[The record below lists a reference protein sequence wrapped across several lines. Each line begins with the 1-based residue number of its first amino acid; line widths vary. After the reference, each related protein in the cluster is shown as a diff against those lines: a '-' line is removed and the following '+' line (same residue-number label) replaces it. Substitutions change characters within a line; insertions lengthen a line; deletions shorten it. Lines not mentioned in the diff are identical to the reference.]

1 MEYGLVSAAY
11 ISASVLFILSLGGLS
26 NQEKAK
32 RAVWFG
38 IAGMGLSVFFTVF
51 GGSSGNFWLLF
62 PMILIGSAI
71 GYYVAQKVE
80 MTEMPQLVAA
90 LHSFVGLAAVFIGIN
105 AQLELSF
112 VQDFNGSLDEL
123 SGFTKKIASKNSA
136 EKLLSVL
143 ALLSSLD
150 RLLSILKQT
159 QNNLNFI
166 IYCDDLSFSYENDD
180 FKILK
185 VLLDGGLIEKPR
197 NVIFYCTSNRKHLI
211 PRNMSENVSS
221 SISPNQEVEE
231 KVSLSDRF
239 GLILGF
245 YPFSQDQ
252 FIEMIINYKNNYKIP
267 ISDDETIKE
276 AIEWQQ
282 TRGARSGRVAW
293 QFILY
298 LAGKYEVNL

>member
-1 MEYGLVSAAY
+1 MNSFEDKNLKRIADALDRLIPPPINLQNLNS
-11 ISASVLFILSLGGLS
+11 SNLFIWKTNPDQLIDLDNSSLLT
-26 NQEKAK
+26 
-32 RAVWFG
+32 
-38 IAGMGLSVFFTVF
+38 L
-51 GGSSGNFWLLF
+51 
-62 PMILIGSAI
+62 
-71 GYYVAQKVE
+71 E
-80 MTEMPQLVAA
+80 ML
-90 LHSFVGLAAVFIGIN
+90 IGIN
-105 AQLELSF
+105 HNKKVLYNNTLQFAKGFSANNVLLWGARGTGKS
-112 VQDFNGSLDEL
+112 SLVKLIHNKISSDYNSL
-123 SGFTKKIASKNSA
+123 KLIQVKKEDI
-136 EKLLSVL
+136 
-143 ALLSSLD
+143 SSLD
-150 RLLSILKQT
+150 RLLSILKQI

-166 IYCDDLSFSYENDD
+166 IYCDDLSFSDENDD

-211 PRNMSENVSS
+211 PRDMSENVPS

-267 ISDDETIKE
+267 ISDEETIKE

-293 QFILY
+293 QFILF
-298 LAGKYEVNL
+298 LAGKFEVNL

>member
-1 MEYGLVSAAY
+1 MNSFEDKNLKRIADALERLIPSP
-11 ISASVLFILSLGGLS
+11 INLKNLSSSNLF
-26 NQEKAK
+26 
-32 RAVWFG
+32 VWKTNPDQL
-38 IAGMGLSVFFTVF
+38 INLE
-51 GGSSGNFWLLF
+51 NNNLLT
-62 PMILIGSAI
+62 L
-71 GYYVAQKVE
+71 E
-80 MTEMPQLVAA
+80 ML
-90 LHSFVGLAAVFIGIN
+90 IGIN
-105 AQLELSF
+105 HNKKVLYNNTLQFAKGFPANNVLLWGARGTGKS
-112 VQDFNGSLDEL
+112 SLVKLIHNKISSDYNSL
-123 SGFTKKIASKNSA
+123 KLIQVKKENIP
-136 EKLLSVL
+136 
-143 ALLSSLD
+143 SLD
-150 RLLSILKQT
+150 RLLSLLQQT
-159 QNNLNFI
+159 QDNYNFI
-166 IYCDDLSFSYENDD
+166 IYCDDLSFSDENDD

-211 PRNMSENVSS
+211 PRDMSENLYS
-221 SISPNQEVEE
+221 SISPTEAVEE

-293 QFILY
+293 QFILF

>member
-1 MEYGLVSAAY
+1 MNSFEDKNLKRIADALDRLIPSP
-11 ISASVLFILSLGGLS
+11 INLQNLNSSNLFIWKTNPDQLIDLENSSLLT
-26 NQEKAK
+26 
-32 RAVWFG
+32 
-38 IAGMGLSVFFTVF
+38 L
-51 GGSSGNFWLLF
+51 
-62 PMILIGSAI
+62 
-71 GYYVAQKVE
+71 E
-80 MTEMPQLVAA
+80 ML
-90 LHSFVGLAAVFIGIN
+90 IGIN
-105 AQLELSF
+105 HNKKVLYNNTLQFAKGFSANNVLLWGARGTGKS
-112 VQDFNGSLDEL
+112 SLVKLIHNKISSDYNSL
-123 SGFTKKIASKNSA
+123 KLIQVKKEDI
-136 EKLLSVL
+136 
-143 ALLSSLD
+143 SSLD

-166 IYCDDLSFSYENDD
+166 IYCDDLSFSDENDD

-211 PRNMSENVSS
+211 PRDMSENVSS
-221 SISPNQEVEE
+221 SISPTQEVEE

-293 QFILY
+293 QFILF
-298 LAGKYEVNL
+298 LAGKFEVNL

>member
-1 MEYGLVSAAY
+1 MNSFEDKNLKRIADALDRLIPPPINLQNLNS
-11 ISASVLFILSLGGLS
+11 SNLFVWKTNPDQLIDLENSSLLT
-26 NQEKAK
+26 
-32 RAVWFG
+32 
-38 IAGMGLSVFFTVF
+38 L
-51 GGSSGNFWLLF
+51 
-62 PMILIGSAI
+62 
-71 GYYVAQKVE
+71 E
-80 MTEMPQLVAA
+80 ML
-90 LHSFVGLAAVFIGIN
+90 IGIN
-105 AQLELSF
+105 HNKKTLYNNTLQFAKGFSANNVLLWGARGTGKS
-112 VQDFNGSLDEL
+112 SLVKLIHNKISSDYNSL
-123 SGFTKKIASKNSA
+123 KLIQVKKEDI
-136 EKLLSVL
+136 
-143 ALLSSLD
+143 SSLD
-150 RLLSILKQT
+150 RLLSILKQI

-166 IYCDDLSFSYENDD
+166 IYCDDLSFSDENDD

-293 QFILY
+293 QFILF
-298 LAGKYEVNL
+298 LAGKFEVNL

>member
-1 MEYGLVSAAY
+1 MNSFEDKNLKRIADALDRLIPSP
-11 ISASVLFILSLGGLS
+11 INLQNLNSSNLFVWKTNPDQLIDLENSSLLT
-26 NQEKAK
+26 
-32 RAVWFG
+32 
-38 IAGMGLSVFFTVF
+38 L
-51 GGSSGNFWLLF
+51 
-62 PMILIGSAI
+62 
-71 GYYVAQKVE
+71 E
-80 MTEMPQLVAA
+80 ML
-90 LHSFVGLAAVFIGIN
+90 IGIN
-105 AQLELSF
+105 HNKKVLYNNTLQFAKGFSANNVLLWGARGTGKS
-112 VQDFNGSLDEL
+112 SLVKLIHNKISSDYNSL
-123 SGFTKKIASKNSA
+123 KLIQVKKEDI
-136 EKLLSVL
+136 
-143 ALLSSLD
+143 SSLD

-166 IYCDDLSFSYENDD
+166 IYCDDLSFSDENDD

-211 PRNMSENVSS
+211 PRDMSENVSS
-221 SISPNQEVEE
+221 SISPTQEVEE

-267 ISDDETIKE
+267 ISDEETIKE

-293 QFILY
+293 QFILF

>member
-1 MEYGLVSAAY
+1 MNSFEDKNLKRIADALDRLIPSP
-11 ISASVLFILSLGGLS
+11 INLQNLNSSNLFLWKTNPDQLIDLENS
-26 NQEKAK
+26 
-32 RAVWFG
+32 
-38 IAGMGLSVFFTVF
+38 T
-51 GGSSGNFWLLF
+51 LLT
-62 PMILIGSAI
+62 L
-71 GYYVAQKVE
+71 E
-80 MTEMPQLVAA
+80 ML
-90 LHSFVGLAAVFIGIN
+90 IGIN
-105 AQLELSF
+105 HNKKVLYNNTLQFAKGFSANNVLLWGARGTGKS
-112 VQDFNGSLDEL
+112 SLVKLIHNKISSDYNSL
-123 SGFTKKIASKNSA
+123 KLIQVKKEDI
-136 EKLLSVL
+136 
-143 ALLSSLD
+143 SSLD
-150 RLLSILKQT
+150 RLLSILKQI

-166 IYCDDLSFSYENDD
+166 IYCDDLSFSDENDD

-293 QFILY
+293 QFILF
-298 LAGKYEVNL
+298 LAGKFEVNL

>member
-1 MEYGLVSAAY
+1 MNSFEDKNLKRIADALDRLIPSP
-11 ISASVLFILSLGGLS
+11 INLQNLNSSNLFVWKTNPDQLIDLENSSLLT
-26 NQEKAK
+26 
-32 RAVWFG
+32 
-38 IAGMGLSVFFTVF
+38 L
-51 GGSSGNFWLLF
+51 
-62 PMILIGSAI
+62 
-71 GYYVAQKVE
+71 E
-80 MTEMPQLVAA
+80 ML
-90 LHSFVGLAAVFIGIN
+90 IGIN
-105 AQLELSF
+105 HNKKVLYNNTLQFAKGFSANNVLLWGARGTGKS
-112 VQDFNGSLDEL
+112 SLVKLIHNKISSDYNSL
-123 SGFTKKIASKNSA
+123 KLIQVKKEDI
-136 EKLLSVL
+136 
-143 ALLSSLD
+143 SSLD

-166 IYCDDLSFSYENDD
+166 IYCDDLSFSDENDD

-211 PRNMSENVSS
+211 PRDMSENVSS
-221 SISPNQEVEE
+221 SISPTQEVEE

-293 QFILY
+293 QFILF
-298 LAGKYEVNL
+298 LAGKFEVNL

>member
-1 MEYGLVSAAY
+1 MNSFEDKNLKRIADALDRLIPPPINLQNLNS
-11 ISASVLFILSLGGLS
+11 SNLFIWKTNPDQLIDLENS
-26 NQEKAK
+26 
-32 RAVWFG
+32 
-38 IAGMGLSVFFTVF
+38 T
-51 GGSSGNFWLLF
+51 LLT
-62 PMILIGSAI
+62 L
-71 GYYVAQKVE
+71 E
-80 MTEMPQLVAA
+80 ML
-90 LHSFVGLAAVFIGIN
+90 IGIN
-105 AQLELSF
+105 HNKKVLYDNTLQFAKGFSANNVLLWGARGTGKS
-112 VQDFNGSLDEL
+112 SLVKLIHNKISSDYNSL
-123 SGFTKKIASKNSA
+123 KLIQVKKEDIP
-136 EKLLSVL
+136 
-143 ALLSSLD
+143 SLD
-150 RLLSILKQT
+150 RLLSLLQ
-159 QNNLNFI
+159 QSQDNYNFI
-166 IYCDDLSFSYENDD
+166 IYCDDLSFSDENDD

-211 PRNMSENVSS
+211 HRDMSENVSS
-221 SISPNQEVEE
+221 SISPTQEVEE

-293 QFILY
+293 QFILF

>member
-1 MEYGLVSAAY
+1 MNSFEDKNLKRIADALDRLIPSP
-11 ISASVLFILSLGGLS
+11 INLQNLNSSNLFIWKTNPDQLIDLENSSLLT
-26 NQEKAK
+26 
-32 RAVWFG
+32 
-38 IAGMGLSVFFTVF
+38 L
-51 GGSSGNFWLLF
+51 
-62 PMILIGSAI
+62 
-71 GYYVAQKVE
+71 E
-80 MTEMPQLVAA
+80 ML
-90 LHSFVGLAAVFIGIN
+90 IGIN
-105 AQLELSF
+105 HNKKVLYNNTLQFAKGFSANNVLLWGARGTGKS
-112 VQDFNGSLDEL
+112 SLVKLIHNKISSDYNSL
-123 SGFTKKIASKNSA
+123 KLIQVKKEDI
-136 EKLLSVL
+136 
-143 ALLSSLD
+143 SSLD

-166 IYCDDLSFSYENDD
+166 IYCDDLSFSDENDD

-221 SISPNQEVEE
+221 SISPTQEVEE

-293 QFILY
+293 QFILF
-298 LAGKYEVNL
+298 LAGKFEVNL

>member
-1 MEYGLVSAAY
+1 MNSFEDKNLKRIADALDRLIPSP
-11 ISASVLFILSLGGLS
+11 ISLQNLNSSNLFIWKTNPDQLIDLENSSLLT
-26 NQEKAK
+26 
-32 RAVWFG
+32 
-38 IAGMGLSVFFTVF
+38 L
-51 GGSSGNFWLLF
+51 
-62 PMILIGSAI
+62 
-71 GYYVAQKVE
+71 E
-80 MTEMPQLVAA
+80 ML
-90 LHSFVGLAAVFIGIN
+90 IGIN
-105 AQLELSF
+105 HNKKVLYNNTLQFAKGFSANNVLLWGARGTGKS
-112 VQDFNGSLDEL
+112 SLVKLIHNKISSDYNSL
-123 SGFTKKIASKNSA
+123 KLIQVKKEDI
-136 EKLLSVL
+136 
-143 ALLSSLD
+143 SSLD

-166 IYCDDLSFSYENDD
+166 IYCDDLSFSDENDD

-221 SISPNQEVEE
+221 SISPTQEVEE

-267 ISDDETIKE
+267 ISDEETIKE

-293 QFILY
+293 QFILF
-298 LAGKYEVNL
+298 LAGKYEINL

>member
-1 MEYGLVSAAY
+1 MNSFEDKNLKRIADALERLIPSP
-11 ISASVLFILSLGGLS
+11 INLKNLSSSNLF
-26 NQEKAK
+26 
-32 RAVWFG
+32 VWKTNPDQL
-38 IAGMGLSVFFTVF
+38 INLE
-51 GGSSGNFWLLF
+51 NNNLLT
-62 PMILIGSAI
+62 L
-71 GYYVAQKVE
+71 E
-80 MTEMPQLVAA
+80 ML
-90 LHSFVGLAAVFIGIN
+90 IGIN
-105 AQLELSF
+105 
-112 VQDFNGSLDEL
+112 NN
-123 SGFTKKIASKNSA
+123 KKILYNNTLQFAKGFPANNVLLWGARGTGKSSLVKLIHNKISSDYNSL
-136 EKLLSVL
+136 KLIQVKKENIP
-143 ALLSSLD
+143 SLD
-150 RLLSILKQT
+150 RLLSLLQKT
-159 QNNLNFI
+159 QDNYNFI
-166 IYCDDLSFSYENDD
+166 IYCDDLSFSDENDD

-211 PRNMSENVSS
+211 PRDMSENLYS
-221 SISPNQEVEE
+221 SISPTEAVEE

-267 ISDDETIKE
+267 ISDEETIKE

-293 QFILY
+293 QFILF

>member
-1 MEYGLVSAAY
+1 MNSFEDKNLKRIADALDRLIPSP
-11 ISASVLFILSLGGLS
+11 INLQNLNSSNLFIWKT
-26 NQEKAK
+26 NPDQ
-32 RAVWFG
+32 
-38 IAGMGLSVFFTVF
+38 
-51 GGSSGNFWLLF
+51 
-62 PMILIGSAI
+62 LIGLENSSLLTL
-71 GYYVAQKVE
+71 E
-80 MTEMPQLVAA
+80 ML
-90 LHSFVGLAAVFIGIN
+90 IGIN
-105 AQLELSF
+105 HNKKVLYDNTLQFAKGFSANNVLLWGARGTGKS
-112 VQDFNGSLDEL
+112 SLVKLIHNKISSDYNSL
-123 SGFTKKIASKNSA
+123 KLIQVKKEDI
-136 EKLLSVL
+136 
-143 ALLSSLD
+143 SSLD

-166 IYCDDLSFSYENDD
+166 IYCDDLSFSDENDD

-211 PRNMSENVSS
+211 PRDMSENVSS
-221 SISPNQEVEE
+221 SISPTQEVEE

-293 QFILY
+293 QFILF
-298 LAGKYEVNL
+298 LAGKFEVNL

>member
-1 MEYGLVSAAY
+1 MNSFEDKNLKRIADALDRLIPSP
-11 ISASVLFILSLGGLS
+11 INLQNLNSSNLFIWKTNPDQLIDLENSSLLT
-26 NQEKAK
+26 
-32 RAVWFG
+32 
-38 IAGMGLSVFFTVF
+38 L
-51 GGSSGNFWLLF
+51 
-62 PMILIGSAI
+62 
-71 GYYVAQKVE
+71 E
-80 MTEMPQLVAA
+80 ML
-90 LHSFVGLAAVFIGIN
+90 IGIN
-105 AQLELSF
+105 HNKKTLYNNTLQFAKGFSANNVLLWGARGTGKS
-112 VQDFNGSLDEL
+112 SLVKLIHNKISSDYNSL
-123 SGFTKKIASKNSA
+123 KLIQVKKEDI
-136 EKLLSVL
+136 
-143 ALLSSLD
+143 SSLD

-166 IYCDDLSFSYENDD
+166 IYCDDLSFSDENDD

-221 SISPNQEVEE
+221 SISPTQEVEE

-293 QFILY
+293 QFILF
-298 LAGKYEVNL
+298 LAGKYEINL

>member
-1 MEYGLVSAAY
+1 MNSFEDKNLKRIADALDRLIPSP
-11 ISASVLFILSLGGLS
+11 INLKNLNSSNLFVWKTNPDQLIDLENSSLLT
-26 NQEKAK
+26 
-32 RAVWFG
+32 
-38 IAGMGLSVFFTVF
+38 L
-51 GGSSGNFWLLF
+51 
-62 PMILIGSAI
+62 
-71 GYYVAQKVE
+71 E
-80 MTEMPQLVAA
+80 ML
-90 LHSFVGLAAVFIGIN
+90 IGIN
-105 AQLELSF
+105 HNKKVLYNNTLQFAKGFSANNVLLWGARGTGKS
-112 VQDFNGSLDEL
+112 SLVKLIHNKISSDYNSL
-123 SGFTKKIASKNSA
+123 KLIQVKKEDI
-136 EKLLSVL
+136 
-143 ALLSSLD
+143 SSLD

-159 QNNLNFI
+159 QDNLNFI
-166 IYCDDLSFSYENDD
+166 IFCDDLSFSDENDD

-211 PRNMSENVSS
+211 PRDMSENVSS
-221 SISPNQEVEE
+221 SISPTQELEE

-252 FIEMIINYKNNYKIP
+252 FFEMIINYKNNYKIP

-293 QFILY
+293 QFILF

>member
-1 MEYGLVSAAY
+1 MNSFEDKNLKRIADALDRLIPSP
-11 ISASVLFILSLGGLS
+11 INLQNLNSSNLFIWKTNPDQLIDLENS
-26 NQEKAK
+26 
-32 RAVWFG
+32 
-38 IAGMGLSVFFTVF
+38 T
-51 GGSSGNFWLLF
+51 LLT
-62 PMILIGSAI
+62 L
-71 GYYVAQKVE
+71 E
-80 MTEMPQLVAA
+80 ML
-90 LHSFVGLAAVFIGIN
+90 IGIN
-105 AQLELSF
+105 HNKKVLYNNTLQFAKGFSANNVLLWGARGTGKS
-112 VQDFNGSLDEL
+112 SLVKLIHNKISSDYNSL
-123 SGFTKKIASKNSA
+123 KLIQVKKEDI
-136 EKLLSVL
+136 
-143 ALLSSLD
+143 SSLD

-166 IYCDDLSFSYENDD
+166 IYCDDLSFSDENDD

-211 PRNMSENVSS
+211 PRDMSENVAS
-221 SISPNQEVEE
+221 SISPTQEVEE

-252 FIEMIINYKNNYKIP
+252 FIEMIINYKNIYKIP
-267 ISDDETIKE
+267 ISDEETIKE

-293 QFILY
+293 QFILF

>member
-1 MEYGLVSAAY
+1 MNSFEDKNLKRIADALDRLIPAPINLQNLNS
-11 ISASVLFILSLGGLS
+11 SNLFLWKTNPDQLIDLENS
-26 NQEKAK
+26 
-32 RAVWFG
+32 
-38 IAGMGLSVFFTVF
+38 T
-51 GGSSGNFWLLF
+51 LLT
-62 PMILIGSAI
+62 L
-71 GYYVAQKVE
+71 E
-80 MTEMPQLVAA
+80 ML
-90 LHSFVGLAAVFIGIN
+90 IGIN
-105 AQLELSF
+105 HNKRILYNNTLQFAKGFSANNVLLWGAR
-112 VQDFNGSLDEL
+112 GSGKSSLVKLIHNKISSDYNSL
-123 SGFTKKIASKNSA
+123 KLIQVKKEDI
-136 EKLLSVL
+136 
-143 ALLSSLD
+143 SSLD
-150 RLLSILKQT
+150 RLLSILKQI

-166 IYCDDLSFSYENDD
+166 IYCDDLSFSDENDD

-211 PRNMSENVSS
+211 PRDMSENVSS
-221 SISPNQEVEE
+221 SISPTQEVEE

-293 QFILY
+293 QFILF
-298 LAGKYEVNL
+298 LAGKFEVNL

>member
-1 MEYGLVSAAY
+1 MNSFEDKNLKRIADALDRLIPPPINLQNLNS
-11 ISASVLFILSLGGLS
+11 SNLFIWKTNPDQLIDLENSSLLT
-26 NQEKAK
+26 
-32 RAVWFG
+32 
-38 IAGMGLSVFFTVF
+38 L
-51 GGSSGNFWLLF
+51 
-62 PMILIGSAI
+62 
-71 GYYVAQKVE
+71 E
-80 MTEMPQLVAA
+80 ML
-90 LHSFVGLAAVFIGIN
+90 IGIN
-105 AQLELSF
+105 HNKKVLYNNTLQFAKGFSANNVLLWGARGTGKS
-112 VQDFNGSLDEL
+112 SLVKLIHNKISSDYSSL
-123 SGFTKKIASKNSA
+123 KLIQVKKEDI
-136 EKLLSVL
+136 
-143 ALLSSLD
+143 SSLD

-159 QNNLNFI
+159 QDNLNFI
-166 IYCDDLSFSYENDD
+166 IFCDDLSFSDENDD

-211 PRNMSENVSS
+211 PRDMSENVSS
-221 SISPNQEVEE
+221 SISPTQDVEE

-293 QFILY
+293 QFILF

>member
-1 MEYGLVSAAY
+1 MNSFEDKNLKRIADALDRLIPSP
-11 ISASVLFILSLGGLS
+11 INLKNLNSSNLFVWKTNPDQLIDLENSSLLT
-26 NQEKAK
+26 
-32 RAVWFG
+32 
-38 IAGMGLSVFFTVF
+38 L
-51 GGSSGNFWLLF
+51 
-62 PMILIGSAI
+62 
-71 GYYVAQKVE
+71 E
-80 MTEMPQLVAA
+80 ML
-90 LHSFVGLAAVFIGIN
+90 IGIN
-105 AQLELSF
+105 HNKKVLYNNTLQFAKGFSANNVLLWGARGTGKS
-112 VQDFNGSLDEL
+112 SLVKLIHNKISSDYNSL
-123 SGFTKKIASKNSA
+123 KLIQVKKEDI
-136 EKLLSVL
+136 
-143 ALLSSLD
+143 SSLD

-166 IYCDDLSFSYENDD
+166 IYCDDLSFSDENDD

-211 PRNMSENVSS
+211 PRDMSENVSS
-221 SISPNQEVEE
+221 SISPTQELEE

-293 QFILY
+293 QFILF

>member
-1 MEYGLVSAAY
+1 ML
-11 ISASVLFILSLGGLS
+11 
-26 NQEKAK
+26 
-32 RAVWFG
+32 
-38 IAGMGLSVFFTVF
+38 
-51 GGSSGNFWLLF
+51 
-62 PMILIGSAI
+62 
-71 GYYVAQKVE
+71 
-80 MTEMPQLVAA
+80 
-90 LHSFVGLAAVFIGIN
+90 IGIN
-105 AQLELSF
+105 HNKKVLYNNTLQFAKGFSANNVLLWGARGTGKS
-112 VQDFNGSLDEL
+112 SLVKLIHNKISSDYNSL
-123 SGFTKKIASKNSA
+123 KLIQVKKEDI
-136 EKLLSVL
+136 
-143 ALLSSLD
+143 SSLD

-166 IYCDDLSFSYENDD
+166 IYCDDLSFSDENED
-180 FKILK
+180 FKVLK

-211 PRNMSENVSS
+211 PRDMSENVSS
-221 SISPNQEVEE
+221 SISPTQEVEE

-293 QFILY
+293 QFILF
-298 LAGKYEVNL
+298 LAGKFEVNL

>member
-1 MEYGLVSAAY
+1 MNSFEDKNLKRIADALDRLIPSP
-11 ISASVLFILSLGGLS
+11 INLQNLNSSNLFVWETNPDQLIDLENSSLLT
-26 NQEKAK
+26 
-32 RAVWFG
+32 
-38 IAGMGLSVFFTVF
+38 L
-51 GGSSGNFWLLF
+51 
-62 PMILIGSAI
+62 
-71 GYYVAQKVE
+71 E
-80 MTEMPQLVAA
+80 ML
-90 LHSFVGLAAVFIGIN
+90 IGIN
-105 AQLELSF
+105 HNKKTLYNNTLQFAKGFSANNVLLWGARGTGKS
-112 VQDFNGSLDEL
+112 SLVKLIHNKISSDYNSL
-123 SGFTKKIASKNSA
+123 KLIQVKKEDI
-136 EKLLSVL
+136 
-143 ALLSSLD
+143 SSLD

-166 IYCDDLSFSYENDD
+166 IYCDDLSFSDENDD

-221 SISPNQEVEE
+221 SISPTQEVEE

-293 QFILY
+293 QFILF

>member
-1 MEYGLVSAAY
+1 MNSFEDKNLKRIADALERLIPSP
-11 ISASVLFILSLGGLS
+11 INLQNLNSSNLF
-26 NQEKAK
+26 
-32 RAVWFG
+32 VWKTNPDQL
-38 IAGMGLSVFFTVF
+38 INLE
-51 GGSSGNFWLLF
+51 NNNLLT
-62 PMILIGSAI
+62 L
-71 GYYVAQKVE
+71 E
-80 MTEMPQLVAA
+80 ML
-90 LHSFVGLAAVFIGIN
+90 IGIN
-105 AQLELSF
+105 
-112 VQDFNGSLDEL
+112 NN
-123 SGFTKKIASKNSA
+123 KKILYNNTLQFAKGFPANNVLLWGARGTGKSSLVKLIHNKISSDYNSL
-136 EKLLSVL
+136 KLIQVKKEDIP
-143 ALLSSLD
+143 SLD
-150 RLLSILKQT
+150 RLLSLLQQT
-159 QNNLNFI
+159 QDNYNFI
-166 IYCDDLSFSYENDD
+166 IYCDDLSFSDENDD

-211 PRNMSENVSS
+211 PRDMSENVSS
-221 SISPNQEVEE
+221 SISPTEEVEE

-252 FIEMIINYKNNYKIP
+252 FFEMIINYKNNYKIP

-293 QFILY
+293 QFILF

>member
-1 MEYGLVSAAY
+1 MNSFEDKNLKRIADALERLIPSP
-11 ISASVLFILSLGGLS
+11 INLQNLNSSNLF
-26 NQEKAK
+26 
-32 RAVWFG
+32 VWKTNPDQL
-38 IAGMGLSVFFTVF
+38 INLE
-51 GGSSGNFWLLF
+51 NNNLLT
-62 PMILIGSAI
+62 L
-71 GYYVAQKVE
+71 E
-80 MTEMPQLVAA
+80 ML
-90 LHSFVGLAAVFIGIN
+90 IGIN
-105 AQLELSF
+105 HNKKVLYDNTLQFAKGFSANNVLLWGARGTGKS
-112 VQDFNGSLDEL
+112 SLVKLIHNKISSDYSSL
-123 SGFTKKIASKNSA
+123 KLIQVKKEDI
-136 EKLLSVL
+136 
-143 ALLSSLD
+143 SSLD

-159 QNNLNFI
+159 QDNLNFI
-166 IYCDDLSFSYENDD
+166 IFCDDLSFSDENDD

-211 PRNMSENVSS
+211 PRDMSENVPS

-267 ISDDETIKE
+267 ISDDEIIKE

-293 QFILY
+293 QFILF

>member
-1 MEYGLVSAAY
+1 ML
-11 ISASVLFILSLGGLS
+11 
-26 NQEKAK
+26 
-32 RAVWFG
+32 
-38 IAGMGLSVFFTVF
+38 
-51 GGSSGNFWLLF
+51 
-62 PMILIGSAI
+62 
-71 GYYVAQKVE
+71 
-80 MTEMPQLVAA
+80 
-90 LHSFVGLAAVFIGIN
+90 IGIN
-105 AQLELSF
+105 HNKKVLYNNTLQFAKGFSANNVLLWGARGTGKSSLVKLIHNKISSDYNSLKLIQVKKE
-112 VQDFNGSLDEL
+112 DIPSLD
-123 SGFTKKIASKNSA
+123 
-136 EKLLSVL
+136 KLLS
-143 ALLSSLD
+143 LLQ
-150 RLLSILKQT
+150 QT
-159 QNNLNFI
+159 QDNYNFI
-166 IYCDDLSFSYENDD
+166 IYCDDLSFSDENDD

-211 PRNMSENVSS
+211 PRDMSENLYS
-221 SISPNQEVEE
+221 SISPTEAVEE

-293 QFILY
+293 QFILF